1 MKKTVLLAIAA
12 FISTWSAMAQHLP
25 DKGWQAVEGP
35 VTYNAADM
43 INIHITGT
51 GDYEYDR
58 LQLSSGTLTPGGA
71 TLNVLACYTSE
82 PGDRF
87 VIFKAPTIN
96 GEFSNPPLIDAGG
109 NFFVLSY
116 EEDGTD
122 MLVVLTAV
130 AKLFGLNINTAGAG
144 PPVTSDYI
152 YMLNIVADP
161 LAGGTVSPTQ
171 ETITLCDVIAIT
183 ANANEGYRFDG
194 WAQQGGAIIADVA
207 SPTTTATMPAGNVTL
222 TANFCQLP
230 EPPTATAAT
239 GVETNTFTANWE
251 EVTGAVTYTLEV
263 ALDDAFTNLVSGYE
277 SFEVV
282 GTLSQ
287 TVSVF
292 CTATYYYRVKATDA
306 CGTSDYSATVSVTAT
321 ATLTDIDGNVYNTVQ
336 IGNQCWMAENLK
348 TTRDAENNT
357 ITRICYNN
365 DPDYCNWY
373 GGLYT
378 WNTLMNGA
386 GSSSNNPSGVQGICP
401 SGWHVPSD
409 PEFTQLRNYVIAQGY
424 PNSNAS
430 NGAGNALKS
439 CRQVNSPLGGN
450 CNTTEHPRW
459 NSHQTYYGFDEFGF
473 SGFPGG
479 YLHSNGSTFEHVG
492 GGGFWWSTTEFNSDQ
507 SRYNS
512 LSYARGSFDRNSL
525 SKQTGFSVRCIKN

>member
-1 MKKTVLLAIAA
+1 MNKLLLITIAVLMT
-12 FISTWSAMAQHLP
+12 SWSATTAQPLP
-25 DKGWQAVEGP
+25 DKNWDTAEGSGAYSATD
-35 VTYNAADM
+35 V
-43 INIHITGT
+43 INIHIAGT
-51 GDYEYDR
+51 GDYQYDR
-58 LQLSSGTLTPGGA
+58 LEVTGTLTPGGA
-71 TLNVLACYTSE
+71 TLNIFPCYTPT

-87 VIFKAPTIN
+87 IIFKAPTIDA
-96 GEFSNPPLIDAGG
+96 EFSNPPLIDAGG

-116 EEDGTD
+116 EKENGDD
-122 MLVVLTAV
+122 AVILTAV
-130 AKLFGLNINTAGAG
+130 AKLFGLNINTPGS
-144 PPVTSDYI
+144 PQVKPDYN
-152 YMLNIVADP
+152 YMLTVVAEP
-161 LAGGTVSPTQ
+161 TIGGTVSPTQ
-171 ETITLCDVIAIT
+171 ATFSVCDEIDIEAV
-183 ANANEGYRFDG
+183 ANEGYRFAG
-194 WAQQGGAIIADVA
+194 WTQEGGAIIDDTEA
-207 SPTTTATMPAGNVTL
+207 SATTATMPAGNVTL

-348 TTRDAENNT
+348 ATRDTASTPIVRYCHNN
-357 ITRICYNN
+357 N
-365 DPDYCNWY
+365 PDYCNWY

-401 SGWHVPSD
+401 SGWHVPSN

-424 PNSNAS
+424 LNSNVS

-439 CRQVNSPLGGN
+439 CRQVDSPLSGN

-479 YLHSNGSTFEHVG
+479 YLHSNGTTFEHFGVG
-492 GGGFWWSTTEFNSDQ
+492 GYWWSSTQFSSSGSRFN
-507 SRYNS
+507 N
-512 LSYARGSFDRNSL
+512 LSHARGSFDSNSL